1 MSQTD
6 FAALAP
12 IYLDYHASTPVDAA
26 VIDAMLPWWQH
37 RTGNPHSEEH
47 SFGWRARAGIEQAKT
62 QIAGLIRVDAED
74 IIFTSGA
81 TEANNLALLGLMRF
95 PDRRRNKLLVSA
107 IEHASALGP
116 AFELRNEGIQCGVIP
131 VGPDGALNRDAFL
144 TMLDDDVLLVSVGA
158 VNGEVGTIQDIS
170 WIADQC
176 HERGALLHTDG
187 AQALTAIPALLGE
200 SGADLVS
207 ISAHKAYGPQGVG
220 ALYIAPGIT
229 NRMVPLAFG
238 GGQQSGLRPGTLPTA
253 LCVGFGA
260 ACDLLSVHG
269 AGEREEVARMRD
281 AFIANTLRKMPEAT
295 INGPRINRHP
305 GNISLQLLGVD
316 AREII
321 QRVQPAIALSTG
333 SACHSG
339 SNEPSGVLRAIGLTT
354 DQAFASLRLGIGRFT
369 TVAQLDAAIELLA
382 TALLSEK
389 RIAES
394 PSAYQLT
401 A

>member
-1 MSQTD
+1 LSETD
-6 FAALAP
+6 FLALAP

-47 SFGWRARAGIEQAKT
+47 SFGWRARAGIELAKT
-62 QIAGLIRVDAED
+62 QIASLIRVDAED

-95 PDRRRNKLLVSA
+95 PPRRRNKLLVSA
-107 IEHASALGP
+107 IEHASVLGP
-116 AFELRNEGIQCGVIP
+116 AFELRKEGIEYGVIP
-131 VGPDGALNRDAFL
+131 VAPDGTLNRDAFL

-187 AQALTAIPALLGE
+187 AQALTAIPSLLGE

-229 NRMVPLAFG
+229 NRMVQLTFG

-260 ACDLLSVHG
+260 ACDLLSAQG
-269 AGEREEVARMRD
+269 AVEREEVARMRD
-281 AFIANTLRKMPEAT
+281 AFITNTLRTMPEAT

-382 TALLSEK
+382 TASLSAK
-389 RIAES
+389 RMNEL
-394 PSAYQLT
+394 PTAYHLT